1 MLRTGPALRLLL
13 VHLAGPGL
21 LACSLRGRPI
31 ASPVRPNIV
40 FFLTDDQRYDQLE
53 YMPIVQR
60 ELVSRGINFTNAYV
74 TTPLCC
80 PSRASILTG
89 LYAHNHGV
97 LANGGSHGGWRR
109 FDPSS
114 TIATW
119 LQAAGMRTMLLG
131 KYLNLYRNEGVPP
144 GWDDWFAFWDNGVK
158 YLNYTINNN
167 GEIRHYG
174 DKDQSYSAD
183 VLAHRATTL
192 LDAHKNQPLFL
203 YLAFDGPHAPA
214 IPAPQDRGKFDTLPA
229 PRPPSYNEPDVS
241 KKPSWVRRLPPLSP
255 ADQQGLDTFWRD
267 QVATLQSIDR
277 AIGAVVET
285 LRSGGRLDNTW
296 FVLMSDNGLSLGE
309 HRYGEQ
315 KTCVYEECVRV
326 PLVIVPPP
334 GRAAEFGAPRTDR
347 RLVLNIDLAPTFA
360 ELAGIA
366 PGRAVDGV
374 SLLSALGDPRA
385 PWHAEGGLELWSEEE
400 DIHFVGLRADQ
411 WKYVRYEDGEQELYD
426 LGQDPYEL
434 DNLAGRPDQAAHLAE
449 LSARTTRL
457 MGTSP

>member
-1 MLRTGPALRLLL
+1 MLRTGPTLRLLL
-13 VHLAGPGL
+13 TLAVVPGL
-21 LACSLRGRPI
+21 LACSLRVPLG
-31 ASPVRPNIV
+31 ASPARPNIV

-53 YMPIVQR
+53 YMPVVQR

-97 LANGGSHGGWRR
+97 LANTGSHGGWRR
-109 FDPSS
+109 FDPGS

-119 LQAAGMRTMLLG
+119 LQAAGVRTMLLG

-144 GWDDWFAFWDNGVK
+144 GWDDWFAFWDTGVK
-158 YLNYTINNN
+158 YYEYTVNNN
-167 GEIRHYG
+167 GQIRQYG
-174 DKDQSYSAD
+174 DREQWYSAD
-183 VLAHRATTL
+183 VLARRATSL
-192 LDAHKNQPLFL
+192 LEAHKDRPFFL

-214 IPAPQDRGKFDTLPA
+214 IPARQDRGKFDDLPA
-229 PRPPSYNEPDVS
+229 PRPPSYNEADVS
-241 KKPSWVRRLPPLSP
+241 NKPSWVRRLPPLGP
-255 ADQQGLDTFWRD
+255 ADQQQLDRFWRD

-277 AIGAVVET
+277 AVGAVVEA
-285 LRSGGRLDNTW
+285 LRADGRLENTW

-309 HRYGEQ
+309 HRYSEK

-334 GRAAEFGAPRTDR
+334 GRAAEFGAPRTDG

-366 PGRAVDGV
+366 PGRAVDGL
-374 SLLSALGDPRA
+374 SLLPLLGDPQA

-400 DIHFVGLRADQ
+400 QVHFVGLRADQ

-434 DNLAGRPDQAAHLAE
+434 DNLAVRPDQAARLAE

-457 MGTSP
+457 VGTSP